1 MPMRESLRARVPAD
15 WRVPVFSHPRVRA
28 LMTGRSGGVSAA
40 PFDSFNLRTGLGD
53 DPAAV
58 QENRARLQAIVGR
71 PTQLLVQVHGVAVH
85 TLDRVVAAG
94 EDLPVADAVVTE
106 ACHAAC
112 EIQVADCLPV
122 LFAHVGGR
130 AVGAAHA
137 GWRGLAAGVL
147 DATLAEVC
155 RLAQAAPSDIE
166 CWLGPCIGPARF
178 EVGADVLLAFGA
190 SPAAPGE
197 HFRAGLPGKWLADL
211 PALARQRLQ
220 AAGVTHLSGNDGAPA
235 WCTLGAPQRHFSYRH
250 AHAGRTGRMA
260 ALIWLD

>member
-1 MPMRESLRARVPAD
+1 MPTPESLRARVPAD
-15 WRVPVFSHPRVRA
+15 WWVPEFSHPRVRA
-28 LMTGRSGGVSAA
+28 LMTGRAGGVSAA
-40 PFDSFNLRTGLGD
+40 PFDRFNLRTGLGD
-53 DPAAV
+53 APAAV
-58 QENRARLQAIVGR
+58 QENRARLHAIVGR

-85 TLDRVVAAG
+85 VLDRVAATD

-106 ACHAAC
+106 ASCAAC

-137 GWRGLAAGVL
+137 GWRGLAGGVL
-147 DATLAEVC
+147 EATLAHVC
-155 RLAQAAPSDIE
+155 RLADAPPGDIE

-178 EVGADVLLAFGA
+178 EVGADVLRAFGA
-190 SPAAPGE
+190 TPEAPGSG
-197 HFRAGLPGKWLADL
+197 FQADLPGKWLADL
-211 PALARQRLQ
+211 PALARQRLH
-220 AAGVTHLSGNDGAPA
+220 ATGVAHLHGNDGTQV
-235 WCTLGAPQRHFSYRH
+235 WCTLSQPQRYFSYRH